1 MTNKIKSYSINTLI
15 VLCDGIVFV
24 FAFGMYNMI
33 KSDVA
38 KKEQKVVTCE
48 KKLTTK
54 QSLAL
59 DLLKEFED
67 DMNGKYKEEGIEMSI
82 VYNDKEYTKVSDF
95 EEDMKNK

>member
-1 MTNKIKSYSINTLI
+1 MNKKNIMWNTI
-15 VLCDGIVFV
+15 YVGIVV
-24 FAFGMYNMI
+24 VTGVVCGYAAYNMI
-33 KSDVA
+33 KPDVT
-38 KKEQKVVTCE
+38 KREQKVVTCE

-95 EEDMKNK
+95 EEDVLNK

>member
-1 MTNKIKSYSINTLI
+1 MNKKNIMWNTI
-15 VLCDGIVFV
+15 YAGIAVVTGIVCGY
-24 FAFGMYNMI
+24 AAYNMI
-33 KSDVA
+33 KSDVT
-38 KKEQKVVTCE
+38 KKGQKVVTCE

-95 EEDMKNK
+95 EEDVLNK

>member
-1 MTNKIKSYSINTLI
+1 MTNKIKKNAINVSI
-15 VLCDGIVFV
+15 VLCSGIV

-33 KSDVA
+33 KSDVT
-38 KKEQKVVTCE
+38 KKEQTVVTCE

-95 EEDMKNK
+95 EEDILNK